1 MVMQKSIGNATKA
14 TAVAA
19 ACAITW
25 QTAIVQTPPSPS
37 YDIDYVRNKDR
48 LLPLENYSTS
58 KQSTIK
64 SNFVFLEDG
73 LLPIIQSVYGK
84 KIQEVDVERAPG
96 DAIGYFY
103 VYDEDK
109 SFNENK
115 IMLKR
120 LQKKLRE
127 ESLPYAA
134 LIG

>member
-1 MVMQKSIGNATKA
+1 M
-14 TAVAA
+14 
-19 ACAITW
+19 
-25 QTAIVQTPPSPS
+25 
-37 YDIDYVRNKDR
+37 
-48 LLPLENYSTS
+48 
-58 KQSTIK
+58 
-64 SNFVFLEDG
+64 
-73 LLPIIQSVYGK
+73 PIIQSVYGK
-84 KIQEVDVERAPG
+84 KIQEVDVELAPG

>member
-1 MVMQKSIGNATKA
+1 MVKQKGFGNATKA
-14 TAVAA
+14 TVVAA

-25 QTAIVQTPPSPS
+25 QSAIVQTPPSPS
-37 YDIDYVRNKDR
+37 YDVDYVSNKDR
-48 LLPLENYSTS
+48 LLALENSSAS

-84 KIQEVDVERAPG
+84 KIKGVDIERAPG

-109 SFNENK
+109 SFNDNK
-115 IMLKR
+115 NMLKE